1 MKKNG
6 KNKRRFSFEDD
17 SDRAYDLLEQKN
29 KEKSRKNFIKQSKN
43 EKKIRN
49 SISDYDDYHYD

>member
-1 MKKNG
+1 MKKN

-17 SDRAYDLLEQKN
+17 SDRAHDLLEQKN
-29 KEKSRKNFIKQSKN
+29 KEKSRKNFIKQSKH

-49 SISDYDDYHYD
+49 SISDYDDYYYG

>member
-1 MKKNG
+1 MKNKHN

-17 SDRAYDLLEQKN
+17 ADRAYDLLEQKN

-43 EKKIRN
+43 LKKIRN
-49 SISDYDDYHYD
+49 SIEDNDFYYD